1 MLPHC
6 HRFFGVKT
14 KYQNIYGLYGVG
26 IMKGRV
32 IVDFEREEEEEKCSY
47 NLTQVGNDTLDNED
61 IISLFK
67 HIVSELMAE
76 ES

>member
-1 MLPHC
+1 
-6 HRFFGVKT
+6 
-14 KYQNIYGLYGVG
+14 
-26 IMKGRV
+26 MKGRV

-47 NLTQVGNDTLDNED
+47 SLKQVGNDTLDKED

-67 HIVSELMAE
+67 HIISELMAE